1 MLQYDSRPRST
12 ARARAPEAS
21 EDVAASPDKQTRL
34 GNAEL
39 QQRIGAQQAAPAEV
53 TNDDLGSWLGDD
65 VVLPS
70 KRGPDA
76 PEASSDGSGAAPAVD
91 PTAPMRPTSFRKGKV
106 GALIGGGGS
115 IDLSTRQDGGG
126 STISVQ
132 DGAAAEIV
140 DVKDALIKV
149 KVRQDDKNVEGWVD
163 AAKFADEPALNTDED
178 HPGLR
183 DNYGYH
189 RIDGD
194 HTPKDPKT
202 TDAAQG
208 YLGDCFLVAS
218 LAAIANASPQTIK
231 DAITYNAEK
240 GTYTVR
246 FFEETGRGKFSPVNI
261 EVDAY
266 LPSSQS
272 SKDDP
277 AYAGDRGGVM
287 WVAIA
292 EKAYAK
298 WKGGYDAIGQGG
310 VMADAMQ
317 EISGVKSLSK
327 QPSQMREDEVIPFF
341 QACEKEGRAVC
352 AGVRDNSKS
361 DVQTPF
367 SSAGG
372 NLFKGKL
379 KQSHEWNHVDPG
391 SVRITDSQG
400 NAGSARDNGGKN
412 DATGAITGTN
422 VANGSIVYKGAGHD
436 GLEVAYKEGK
446 GPAKA
451 EDLQV
456 QFNYE
461 GVMNA
466 QKLIIGDHAYVFQN
480 VVGGKEIQFY
490 NPWGSYQ
497 PKPVTAAEF
506 LDLFDS
512 LSTNLPNKTGG

>member
-1 MLQYDSRPRST
+1 MLQHDSRPRST
-12 ARARAPEAS
+12 ARARAPEAG
-21 EDVAASPDKQTRL
+21 DAAAVAPDKQTRL

-39 QQRIGAQQAAPAEV
+39 QQRLGAQQATPAAV
-53 TNDDLGSWLGDD
+53 TNDDLGAWLGDD

-76 PEASSDGSGAAPAVD
+76 PTASAGKEASSPAVD
-91 PTAPMRPTSFRKGKV
+91 PTAPMRPSSLRRGKV
-106 GALIGGGGS
+106 GALIGGHGD
-115 IDLSTRQDGGG
+115 IDLTTRQDGGG
-126 STISVQ
+126 STISVH
-132 DGAAAEIV
+132 DGAVAEIV

-149 KVRQDDKNVEGWVD
+149 KVRKDDKNVEGWVD
-163 AAKFADEPALNTDED
+163 GAKFADEPAMNTDED
-178 HPGLR
+178 HPELR
-183 DNYGYH
+183 DDYGYH

-218 LAAIANASPQTIK
+218 LAAIANASPKTIK
-231 DAITYNAEK
+231 DAITYNADK
-240 GTYTVR
+240 GTYSVR
-246 FFEETGRGKFSPVNI
+246 FYEETSRGKFSPVQV

-266 LPSSQS
+266 LPSAQS

-298 WKGGYDAIGQGG
+298 WKGGYDVIGQGG

-327 QPSQMREDEVIPFF
+327 QPSQMKEDEVIPFF

-372 NLFKGKL
+372 NRFKGKL
-379 KQSHEWNHVDPG
+379 KQDHEWNHVDPG
-391 SVRITDSQG
+391 SVRITDTKG
-400 NAGSARDNGGKN
+400 AAGTARDQGAKE
-412 DATGAITGTN
+412 DATGTITGTN
-422 VANGSIVYKGAGHD
+422 VADGSIVYKGAGHD
-436 GLEVAYKEGK
+436 GLEVEYKAGK
-446 GPAKA
+446 GPASA
-451 EDLQV
+451 DDLQV
-456 QFNYE
+456 QFDYE
-461 GVMNA
+461 GVLNV
-466 QKLIIGDHAYVFQN
+466 QKLIIGDHAYVFQK
-480 VVGGKEIQFY
+480 VVDGKEIQFY

-497 PKPVTAAEF
+497 PKPITPAEF

-512 LSTNLPNKTGG
+512 LSTNLPNKNGG